1 MKIMLS
7 KKFHE
12 ILWFLYR
19 RCKFW
24 VTIDF
29 YRKFKSAVV
38 SRFLNFWVCYPRFFA
53 LLRVVKFSVGRSV
66 IFLLGPPYN
75 FVHLT
80 RLCFSESLFWIVV
93 LSIRWIMWKPLVSW
107 GRNISRPSHIN
118 TRVAKKNFT
127 QKILYAN
134 ENLWSRKNFTSH
146 FGWAKIFVSTLLI

>member
-24 VTIDF
+24 VTMDF
-29 YRKFKSAVV
+29 YRKFKSDVV
-38 SRFLNFWVCYPRFFA
+38 SRFLNFWVCYPWFFA

-118 TRVAKKNFT
+118 TRVAKKKFHSKKFYMRT
-127 QKILYAN
+127 KIYGAEKISLHILD
-134 ENLWSRKNFTSH
+134 ERKFSFRH
-146 FGWAKIFVSTLLI
+146 Y